1 MEGRSPQNPKNSIN
15 VGKFPF
21 IPLGLVGLGYV
32 LVGWRLSAYNPV
44 WGIIS
49 AGFAGIITVLLIWG
63 TGSILRVMRLGPR
76 SILTMLFLS
85 SAVTMVVIAST
96 IFALIAILLATETLV
111 RLEMQAAGY
120 RGSQILAVIMQVAL
134 LGILVGWA
142 IGNYLVPGQPF
153 LGL

>member
-1 MEGRSPQNPKNSIN
+1 MIN

-21 IPLGLVGLGYV
+21 IPLGLVGLGYT

-49 AGFAGIITVLLIWG
+49 AGLAGIITVLLIWG

-85 SAVTMVVIAST
+85 SAVTMVVVAPS

-111 RLEMQAAGY
+111 RLEMQSAGY